1 MIIYNKRTRN
11 FILKKILEKE
21 FQRKYNW
28 KIIQKDSKLEL
39 IPSTNLQKFVIYFD
53 NNLLSIE
60 SKFIYLK
67 KKLRNIYIYEIIT
80 KLYRLY
86 FQSIIIEYL
95 LENYQESMKTL
106 YIQSFFHLSTSDLK
120 ILREIF

>member
-1 MIIYNKRTRN
+1 MIIYNNRTRN

-39 IPSTNLQKFVIYFD
+39 IPATNLQKFVIFFE

-106 YIQSFFHLSTSDLK
+106 YIQSFLHLSTYDLK
-120 ILREIF
+120 VVREIF

>member
-39 IPSTNLQKFVIYFD
+39 IPSTNLQKFVVYFD

-67 KKLRNIYIYEIIT
+67 KKLRNIYIYEIIKNIY
-80 KLYRLY
+80 KLYL
-86 FQSIIIEYL
+86 QSIIIEYVL
-95 LENYQESMKTL
+95 KNYQQSIKSL
-106 YIQSFFHLSTSDLK
+106 YFYSFIQLSTNDLK
-120 ILREIF
+120 VIQEIF

>member
-28 KIIQKDSKLEL
+28 KIIQKDNILEL
-39 IPSTNLQKFVIYFD
+39 IPSTNLQKFVVYFD

-60 SKFIYLK
+60 LSETRKKVLIPFVKEIVPLIDIKNKYL
-67 KKLRNIYIYEIIT
+67 IIT
-80 KLYRLY
+80 PPNG
-86 FQSIIIEYL
+86 L
-95 LENYQESMKTL
+95 L
-106 YIQSFFHLSTSDLK
+106 DL
-120 ILREIF
+120 

>member
-39 IPSTNLQKFVIYFD
+39 IPATNLQKFVIFFE

-106 YIQSFFHLSTSDLK
+106 YIQSFLHLSTYDLK
-120 ILREIF
+120 VVREIF

>member
-39 IPSTNLQKFVIYFD
+39 IPATNLQKFVIFFE

-106 YIQSFFHLSTSDLK
+106 YIQSFLHLSTYDLK
-120 ILREIF
+120 VIREIF

>member
-1 MIIYNKRTRN
+1 KRTRN

-39 IPSTNLQKFVIYFD
+39 IPSTNLQKFVVYFD

-67 KKLRNIYIYEIIT
+67 KKLRNIYIYEIIKNIY
-80 KLYRLY
+80 KLYL
-86 FQSIIIEYL
+86 QSIIIEYVL
-95 LENYQESMKTL
+95 KNYQQSIKSL
-106 YIQSFFHLSTSDLK
+106 YFYSFIQLSTNDVK
-120 ILREIF
+120 ILQEIF

>member
-39 IPSTNLQKFVIYFD
+39 IPSTNLQKFVVYFD

-67 KKLRNIYIYEIIT
+67 KKLRNIYIYEIIKKIY
-80 KLYRLY
+80 KLYL
-86 FQSIIIEYL
+86 QSIIIEYVL
-95 LENYQESMKTL
+95 KNYQQSIKSL
-106 YIQSFFHLSTSDLK
+106 YFYSFIQLSTNDLK
-120 ILREIF
+120 VIQEIF

>member
-39 IPSTNLQKFVIYFD
+39 IPSTNLQKFVVYFD

-67 KKLRNIYIYEIIT
+67 KKLRNIYIYEIIKNIY
-80 KLYRLY
+80 KLYL
-86 FQSIIIEYL
+86 QSIIIEYVL
-95 LENYQESMKTL
+95 KNYQQSIKSL
-106 YIQSFFHLSTSDLK
+106 YFYSFIQLSTNDVK
-120 ILREIF
+120 ILQEIF

>member
-39 IPSTNLQKFVIYFD
+39 IPATNLQKFVIFFE

-86 FQSIIIEYL
+86 FQCIIIEYL

-106 YIQSFFHLSTSDLK
+106 YIQSFLHLSTYDLK
-120 ILREIF
+120 VVREIF

>member
-1 MIIYNKRTRN
+1 MIIYNMRTRN

-39 IPSTNLQKFVIYFD
+39 IPSTNLQKFVVYFD

-67 KKLRNIYIYEIIT
+67 KKLRNIYIYEIIKNIY
-80 KLYRLY
+80 KLYL
-86 FQSIIIEYL
+86 QSIIIEYVL
-95 LENYQESMKTL
+95 KNYQQSIKSL
-106 YIQSFFHLSTSDLK
+106 YFYSFIQLSTNDVK
-120 ILREIF
+120 ILQEIF